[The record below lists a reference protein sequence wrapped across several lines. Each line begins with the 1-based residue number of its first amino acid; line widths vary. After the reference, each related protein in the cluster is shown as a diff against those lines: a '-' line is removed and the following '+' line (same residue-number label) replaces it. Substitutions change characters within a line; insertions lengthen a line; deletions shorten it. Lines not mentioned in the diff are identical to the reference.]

1 MRKGLFWAGAA
12 LCSASLL
19 LFAGASYN
27 AGALPTA
34 LYGAWLMARALRRA
48 PRKAPAPWRAALATA
63 AAALISLWLVWQG
76 VCVALIFTAS
86 AQPPARK
93 PDAIIVLGAGF
104 WGDTLSDVLRARLDE
119 ALALHRRIP
128 GALLVLS
135 GGQGLGEQR
144 TEASL
149 MREYLLAKG
158 VPESSLLLEPRA
170 MNTVE
175 NFANSRALLDA
186 RFGAGG
192 YTAAF
197 LTSEFHL
204 YRSRVLAQ
212 RAGLAPACWGAD
224 TPWYLAP
231 AYITREAFA
240 ILYDLAF

>member
-1 MRKGLFWAGAA
+1 MRKGQFWVGAA
-12 LCSASLL
+12 LLAASLM

-48 PRKAPAPWRAALATA
+48 PQTPPRPWRAALATA
-63 AAALISLWLVWQG
+63 ATALISLWLLWQG
-76 VCVALIFTAS
+76 VCVALIFTAR
-86 AQPPARK
+86 AQAPARK

-135 GGQGLGEQR
+135 GGQGFGEQK

-158 VPESSLLLEPRA
+158 VPESSLLLEPEA

-175 NFANSRALLDA
+175 NFQNSRALLDA
-186 RFGAGG
+186 RLGAGG

-197 LTSEFHL
+197 ITSEFHL
-204 YRSRVLAQ
+204 YRSRVLAD
-212 RAGLAPACWGAD
+212 RAGLTPACWGAD

-231 AYITREAFA
+231 AYLTREAFA
-240 ILYDLAF
+240 ILYDLAL